1 MDGMKG
7 KILFVGGWIEMS
19 LVLMQYY
26 ADEH

>member
-7 KILFVGGWIEMS
+7 KILFVEGWIEMI
-19 LVLMQYY
+19 LVWMQYY